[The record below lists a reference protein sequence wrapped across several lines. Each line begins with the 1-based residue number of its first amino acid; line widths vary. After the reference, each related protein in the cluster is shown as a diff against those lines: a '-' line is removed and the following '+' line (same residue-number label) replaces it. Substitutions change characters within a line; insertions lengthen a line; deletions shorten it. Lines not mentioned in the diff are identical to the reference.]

1 MGGLKRHEFLGFGNG
16 RLGMDKVI
24 KIKGSE
30 T

>member
-24 KIKGSE
+24 KIKRK
-30 T
+30 